1 MVLEIPVNTFRIS
14 FVSALVLALALLVSS
29 PQLRADGIKEHGSFN
44 FSHQNFNEGNQH
56 FSSFN
61 SSDNSDKDNKDK
73 DKGTG
78 FGSTFGDGNSD
89 HHDIDVTAL
98 QVATPEPAV
107 FSLVFAGLI
116 AIFALITWK
125 KANA

>member
-1 MVLEIPVNTFRIS
+1 MNTFRIS
-14 FVSALVLALALLVSS
+14 IVGALVLALALLVSS
-29 PQLRADGIKEHGSFN
+29 PQLRADGIKDHSSFN
-44 FSHQNFNEGNQH
+44 FSHQSFNEGNQH

-61 SSDNSDKDNKDK
+61 SSDNSDKDKKDK
-73 DKGTG
+73 DKGNG

-89 HHDIDVTAL
+89 HHDIDGTTL